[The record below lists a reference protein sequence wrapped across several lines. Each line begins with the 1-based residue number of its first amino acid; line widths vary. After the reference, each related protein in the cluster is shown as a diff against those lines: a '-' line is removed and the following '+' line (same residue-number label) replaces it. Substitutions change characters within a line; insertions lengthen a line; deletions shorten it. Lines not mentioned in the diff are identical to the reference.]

1 MIIQDLSDEIDQ
13 ILEDAAE
20 EDAELAAVDQTSEN
34 YLDFLPV
41 SSPATEGREAKLVND
56 LPLNEVF
63 DHYTVPGKGFAYIP
77 PDVWG
82 LINKKYRQFEIKR
95 VMAQQLI
102 KHKAPFPLNP
112 PKDSKALSRFWDLEK
127 LSHTQLIFAPVND
140 GRPYQSRVDYA
151 SWTLAN
157 TLAVIPGVSTYNAAS
172 NHFQWENRMQ
182 CGGWKDPSPREAWS
196 TEENIY
202 TLRWSFWTMHKDGPK
217 NPTNWKMGFL
227 LSATGIYMA
236 AQFRPSAAKAM
247 YGWLGAKRVVDPSCG
262 WGDRLAGFFTTPT
275 TEVYAGC
282 DPNAATYKDYIRQ
295 CEAYESRIFCGRL
308 DSEPPVV
315 VKHFTVSGY
324 PAFRSRGRKDVV
336 IVNGPAEDIDW
347 NAIRDLVAPEGF
359 DLVFTSPPYF
369 GVERYA
375 AGTDV
380 AANQS
385 WSRYNKFVG
394 WRDSFFYPM
403 LRATTG
409 ILRDGG
415 VLAMNIVDPI
425 INKVRNEVCEPM
437 IVELATYG
445 MDFAGV
451 VPMALARRPSSS
463 TDGMGAIPPDRF
475 SEPVWMFTK
484 GPTTFPTLPAPE
496 KKVGVELDS
505 FLEKFVSP

>member
-1 MIIQDLSDEIDQ
+1 MSIQDLSDEIDQ
-13 ILEDAAE
+13 ILEDATE
-20 EDAELAAVDQTSEN
+20 EGPSLA
-34 YLDFLPV
+34 PV
-41 SSPATEGREAKLVND
+41 TADKTDPFDLFPLEGYATEGREAKMVEELS
-56 LPLNEVF
+56 LNEVF
-63 DHYTVPGKGFAYIP
+63 DHYTIAGKGFAYIP
-77 PDVWG
+77 PMVWG
-82 LINKKYRQFEIKR
+82 LINKKYRQFEVKR

-112 PKDSKALSRFWDLEK
+112 PKLSKALGRFRDLAK
-127 LSHTQLIFAPVND
+127 LSHNQLIFAPVND

-172 NHFQWENRMQ
+172 NHFQWDNRMQ

-196 TEENIY
+196 TEDNIY

-247 YGWLGAKRVVDPSCG
+247 YGWLGAKRVIDPSCG
-262 WGDRLAGFFTTPT
+262 WGDRLAGFFATST
-275 TEVYAGC
+275 TEVYIGC

-295 CEAYESRIFCGRL
+295 CEAYESQAFCGRL
-308 DSEPPVV
+308 DSETPVV
-315 VKHFTVSGY
+315 VEYFTVSGY
-324 PAFRSRGRKDVV
+324 PAFRSKGRKDVV

-385 WSRYNKFVG
+385 WSRYDKFAK

-409 ILRDGG
+409 VLRDGG

-463 TDGMGAIPPDRF
+463 TDGMGSIPADRF

-484 GPTTFPTLPAPE
+484 GPTIFPVLPASSKDVDYLAESQLP
-496 KKVGVELDS
+496 V
-505 FLEKFVSP
+505 

>member
-1 MIIQDLSDEIDQ
+1 MSFQDLSDEIEQ
-13 ILEDAAE
+13 ILEEAAE
-20 EDAELAAVDQTSEN
+20 DSVPI
-34 YLDFLPV
+34 PV
-41 SSPATEGREAKLVND
+41 VVADKTDPFDLFTIKGYATEGREATMVNE
-56 LPLNEVF
+56 LPLNDVF
-63 DHYTVPGKGFAYIP
+63 DHYTIAGKGFAYIP
-77 PDVWG
+77 PMVWD
-82 LINKKYRQFEIKR
+82 LINGKYRQFEIKR

-102 KHKAPFPLNP
+102 KHKAPFPLNS
-112 PKDSKALSRFWDLEK
+112 PKYSKSLSRFKSLRD
-127 LSHTQLIFAPVND
+127 LSHTNLIFAPVND

-151 SWTLAN
+151 SWTLVN

-172 NHFQWENRMQ
+172 NHFQWNNRMQ
-182 CGGWKDPSPREAWS
+182 CGGWRDPSPREAWS

-202 TLRWSFWTMHKDGPK
+202 TLRWSFWTMHKEGPK

-247 YGWLGAKRVVDPSCG
+247 YGWLEAKRVIDPSCG
-262 WGDRLAGFFTTPT
+262 WGDRLAGFFATST

-295 CEAYESRIFCGRL
+295 CEAYEGPSFSLRL
-308 DSEPPVV
+308 ESDPPVV
-315 VKHFTVSGY
+315 VEHFTVSGY
-324 PAFRSRGRKDVV
+324 PAFRSKGQKDVV

-347 NAIRDLVAPEGF
+347 NEIRDLVAPEGF

-380 AANQS
+380 AVNQS
-385 WSRYNKFVG
+385 WSRYDKFAG

-409 ILRDGG
+409 VLRDGG

-437 IVELATYG
+437 IVELAARG

-463 TDGMGAIPPDRF
+463 TDGMGAIPADRF

-484 GPTTFPTLPAPE
+484 GSATFPTLPPPMKEVDYLA
-496 KKVGVELDS
+496 
-505 FLEKFVSP
+505 VSQLPV